1 MRVLIVED
9 EEELAQL
16 LARSLL
22 AIGLPADVAGSCLD
36 ASDLLA
42 VAAYDLVVLD
52 RRLPDGDGLALIPL
66 LRGRRPD
73 LPVLALTA
81 LDDVG
86 SRIAGLN
93 AGADDYLAKPF
104 DTGELLARVRA
115 LLRRPGLAPEAP
127 IAVGRLLFDAR
138 SRAARVGSEPLV
150 LAARELNLL
159 EALVQRANRVVT
171 REALV
176 EAVYEMGADVLPNA
190 LDANVS
196 RLRARLRDLGAGVEV
211 TAVRGVGYMLTA
223 GG

>member
-1 MRVLIVED
+1 VLIVED

-22 AIGLPADVAGSCLD
+22 AIGLPADIAGSCLD
-36 ASDLLA
+36 ASDLSA

-52 RRLPDGDGLALIPL
+52 RRLPDGDGLSLIPL

-86 SRIAGLN
+86 SRIEGLD

-104 DTGELLARVRA
+104 DAGELLARVRA
-115 LLRRPGLAPEAP
+115 LLRRPGLEPEAP
-127 IAVGRLLFDAR
+127 VAVGRLLFDAR

-159 EALVQRANRVVT
+159 EVLVRRANRVVT

-196 RLRARLRDLGAGVEV
+196 RLRARLRDLDAGVEV